1 MGRHTRDAAEQGR
14 AARIAAASEHL
25 SAADAPP
32 RSPAGATRDAA
43 TGRQQPFGGAPSG
56 QSPSSGRFAPP
67 PSAAYAGDGA
77 PPPDAAHTGAPHE
90 HRWLVLGV
98 IALAQLMVVLDATI
112 VNIALPSAQRD
123 LGFSDG
129 NRQWIV
135 TAYALAFG
143 SLLLL
148 GGRIADLVGRKVVFL
163 TGLVGFALA
172 SAIGGAAPNF
182 EVLVTARALQG
193 VFGALLAP
201 AALSLLT
208 TTFTDPKERA
218 KAFGIY
224 GAVAG
229 TGGAVGLLLGG
240 VLTEYLDWR
249 WCLYVNLLFAAL
261 AFFGAWR
268 LLHPGAPT
276 DRPKLD
282 IPGTV
287 LVSAGLFCI
296 VYGFSNAETHA
307 WSSPQTWGFLA
318 AGGVL
323 LLAFAWWQT
332 RAKHPLLPLRVVLDR
347 DRGASYLA
355 MFISGAGMFGVFLFL
370 TYYLQQILRYSPVST
385 GLAFLPMV
393 FAMIV
398 SSVVAQNKLVPRL
411 GAKPIVPL
419 GMGLGAAGL
428 AWMTA
433 LDATSG
439 YAAHVLPPLLVMGVG
454 MGLIFAPA
462 MSMATAGVAA
472 HDAGVA
478 SAMVNTSQ
486 QVGGS
491 IGTALLNT
499 LATSAATSYLVGRRP
514 TPGVRVQAQLQ
525 SYSTAYWWS
534 AGFFALGLVIS
545 LALYRKGPPRS
556 AVGPSEGPVHM

>member
-1 MGRHTRDAAEQGR
+1 MGRHTEDAVEEAR
-14 AARIAAASEHL
+14 AARIAAAS
-25 SAADAPP
+25 APEESVEAVGIVGGGGGP
-32 RSPAGATRDAA
+32 SPDGRPSRGAGAAVAA
-43 TGRQQPFGGAPSG
+43 
-56 QSPSSGRFAPP
+56 APP
-67 PSAAYAGDGA
+67 P
-77 PPPDAAHTGAPHE
+77 PHTGAAHE
-90 HRWLVLGV
+90 HRWLVLAV
-98 IALAQLMVVLDATI
+98 IGLAQLMVVLDATI

-148 GGRIADLVGRKVVFL
+148 GGRIADLVGRKAVFL
-163 TGLVGFALA
+163 TGLIGFAVA
-172 SAIGGAAPNF
+172 SAIGGAAPSF
-182 EVLVTARALQG
+182 TVLVIARALQG
-193 VFGALLAP
+193 MFGALLAP

-224 GAVAG
+224 GAIAG

-240 VLTEYLDWR
+240 LLTEYLNWR
-249 WCLYVNLLFAAL
+249 WCLYVNLIFAAL
-261 AFFGAWR
+261 AFLGALR
-268 LLHPGAPT
+268 LLHPGAHA

-282 IPGTV
+282 IPGTL
-287 LVSAGLFCI
+287 LVSSGLFCI
-296 VYGFSNAETHA
+296 VYGFSNAEKHA

-323 LLAFAWWQT
+323 LVAFVLWQL
-332 RAKHPLLPLRVVLDR
+332 RARHPLLPLRVVLDR
-347 DRGASYLA
+347 DRGASFLG

-370 TYYLQQILRYSPVST
+370 TYYLQQVLRYSPVKT
-385 GLAFLPMV
+385 GLAFIPMV
-393 FAMIV
+393 VVMIA
-398 SSVVAQNKLVPRL
+398 SSVIAQNKFVPRL

-428 AWMTA
+428 VWMTA
-433 LDATSG
+433 LDVDST
-439 YAAHVLPPLLVMGVG
+439 YAPHVLPPLLVMGLG

-462 MSMATAGVAA
+462 MNLATAGVAA

-491 IGTALLNT
+491 VGTSLLNT
-499 LATSAATSYLVGRRP
+499 LATSAATHYMVGKQP
-514 TPGVRVQAQLQ
+514 TPSVLAKAQLH
-525 SYSTAYWWS
+525 SYATAYWWS
-534 AGFFALGLVIS
+534 AGFFALGLVVT
-545 LALYRKGPPRS
+545 LVLYRTGPPHPHPTEGGD
-556 AVGPSEGPVHM
+556 AGPVHM

>member
-1 MGRHTRDAAEQGR
+1 MD
-14 AARIAAASEHL
+14 
-25 SAADAPP
+25 
-32 RSPAGATRDAA
+32 RSPAPDPFDAVQA
-43 TGRQQPFGGAPSG
+43 AGSSASAPPHPSGGA
-56 QSPSSGRFAPP
+56 
-67 PSAAYAGDGA
+67 
-77 PPPDAAHTGAPHE
+77 HE
-90 HRWLVLGV
+90 HRWLILGV
-98 IALAQLMVVLDATI
+98 VGIAQLMVVLDATI

-148 GGRIADLVGRKVVFL
+148 GGRIADLVGRKLVFL
-163 TGLVGFALA
+163 AGLGGFALA
-172 SAIGGAAPNF
+172 SALGGAATSF
-182 EVLVTARALQG
+182 TMLVVARALQG

-224 GAVAG
+224 GAIAG
-229 TGGAVGLLLGG
+229 AGGAVGLLLGG

-249 WCLYVNLLFAAL
+249 WCLYVNLVFAVL
-261 AFFGAWR
+261 AMLGGAR
-268 LLHPGAPT
+268 LLHGGRPA

-282 IPGTV
+282 VPGTL

-307 WSSPQTWGFLA
+307 WSDVDTWGFLVVGA
-318 AGGVL
+318 VL
-323 LLAFAWWQT
+323 VAAFAWWQT
-332 RAKHPLLPLRVVLDR
+332 RAAHPLLPLRVVLDR
-347 DRGASYLA
+347 DRGASFLA

-370 TYYLQQILRYSPVST
+370 TYYLQQILGYTPVKT

-393 FAMIV
+393 AVMVVI
-398 SSVVAQNKLVPRL
+398 SVVTTNSLVPRF

-419 GMGLGAAGL
+419 GMGLAAASM
-428 AWMTA
+428 AWLTA
-433 LDATSG
+433 LDVHSG
-439 YAAHVLPPLLVMGVG
+439 YAAHVLPPLLVA
-454 MGLIFAPA
+454 GLGLGLVFAPA

-491 IGTALLNT
+491 IGTALLNS
-499 LATSAATSYLVGRRP
+499 LATSAAADYLVGRQP
-514 TPGVRVQAQLQ
+514 TPDVRAQSAME
-525 SYSTAYWWS
+525 SYSTAYTWS
-534 AGFFALGLVIS
+534 AVFFALGLLVTVV
-545 LALYRKGPPRS
+545 LYRRG
-556 AVGPSEGPVHM
+556 APVHAEAGGGAVHL

>member
-1 MGRHTRDAAEQGR
+1 MD
-14 AARIAAASEHL
+14 
-25 SAADAPP
+25 
-32 RSPAGATRDAA
+32 RSPAPEPFDSGQAA
-43 TGRQQPFGGAPSG
+43 GSTASAPPQPSG
-56 QSPSSGRFAPP
+56 GR
-67 PSAAYAGDGA
+67 
-77 PPPDAAHTGAPHE
+77 HE
-90 HRWLVLGV
+90 HRWLILGIV
-98 IALAQLMVVLDATI
+98 GIAQLMVVLDATI
-112 VNIALPSAQRD
+112 VNIALPSAQQD

-148 GGRIADLVGRKVVFL
+148 GGRIADLVGRKLVFL
-163 TGLVGFALA
+163 AGLGGFALA
-172 SAIGGAAPNF
+172 SALGGAASSF
-182 EVLVTARALQG
+182 TMLVVARALQG

-224 GAVAG
+224 GAIAG
-229 TGGAVGLLLGG
+229 AGGAVGLLLGG

-249 WCLYVNLLFAAL
+249 WCLYVNLIFAVFAML
-261 AFFGAWR
+261 GGAQ
-268 LLHPGAPT
+268 LLHGGRPA

-282 IPGTV
+282 VPGTL
-287 LVSAGLFCI
+287 LVSAGLFCV

-307 WSSPQTWGFLA
+307 WSDVDTWGFLVVGA
-318 AGGVL
+318 VL
-323 LLAFAWWQT
+323 VAAFAWWQT
-332 RAKHPLLPLRVVLDR
+332 RAAHPLLPLRVVLDR
-347 DRGASYLA
+347 DRGASFLA

-370 TYYLQQILRYSPVST
+370 TYYLQQILGYTPVKT

-393 FAMIV
+393 AVMVVI
-398 SSVVAQNKLVPRL
+398 SVVTTNLLVPRF

-419 GMGLGAAGL
+419 GMGLAAAAM
-428 AWMTA
+428 AWLTA
-433 LDATSG
+433 LDVHSG
-439 YAAHVLPPLLVMGVG
+439 YAAHVLPPLLVA
-454 MGLIFAPA
+454 GLGLGLVFAPA

-491 IGTALLNT
+491 IGTALLNS
-499 LATSAATSYLVGRRP
+499 LATSAAANYLVGRQP
-514 TPGVRVQAQLQ
+514 SPAVKAQSAME
-525 SYSTAYWWS
+525 SYSTAYTWS
-534 AGFFALGLVIS
+534 AVFFAVGLIVTVV
-545 LALYRKGPPRS
+545 LYRRGAP
-556 AVGPSEGPVHM
+556 AHADAGGGAVHM